1 MSPKR
6 KIKTCGK
13 YDGNKNSD
21 YQAEVKNLSA
31 RGGLFQESIKLFTL
45 ERNMDYFHD
54 EGTAIPRD
62 GGIVKDQSL
71 TEDSGK

>member
-45 ERNMDYFHD
+45 ERNMDYCHD